1 MNKNDQQFAAQK
13 IRAQYVEKQSS
24 ELDELRALDTKV
36 KRPAIVFSY
45 VFGIL
50 GAIVLGIG
58 MSLAMTDLA
67 QTIGVTGNPML
78 LGSIIGDVGLVMAL
92 VNYPIYAAIV
102 KSRKKKYAPEI
113 LALSDKIVSE

>member
-24 ELDELRALDTKV
+24 ELDELRALDQKV
-36 KRPAIVFSY
+36 KRPAILFAY

-67 QTIGVTGNPML
+67 KMIGIAGNPML

>member
-24 ELDELRALDTKV
+24 ELDELRALDQKV

-67 QTIGVTGNPML
+67 KTIGLAGNPML

>member
-1 MNKNDQQFAAQK
+1 MNKNDQQFVAQK

-36 KRPAIVFSY
+36 KRPASIFAY

-50 GAIVLGIG
+50 GAIVLGVG
-58 MSLAMTDLA
+58 MSFAMTDLA
-67 QTIGVTGNPML
+67 KTIGIAGNPML

>member
-1 MNKNDQQFAAQK
+1 MNKNDQRFAAQK
-13 IRAQYVEKQSS
+13 IRAQYMEKQSS
-24 ELDELRALDTKV
+24 ELDELRALDQKV

-92 VNYPIYAAIV
+92 INYPIYAAIV

>member
-24 ELDELRALDTKV
+24 ELDELRALDQKV
-36 KRPAIVFSY
+36 KRPAILFAY

-67 QTIGVTGNPML
+67 KTIGIAGNPML

>member
-1 MNKNDQQFAAQK
+1 MNKNDQQFVAQN

-24 ELDELRALDTKV
+24 ELDELRALDRKV
-36 KRPAIVFSY
+36 KRPAILFAY

-50 GAIVLGIG
+50 GAIVLGVG
-58 MSLAMTDLA
+58 MSFAMTDLA
-67 QTIGVTGNPML
+67 KTIGIAGNPML

>member
-24 ELDELRALDTKV
+24 ELDELRALDQKV
-36 KRPAIVFSY
+36 KRPAILFAY

-67 QTIGVTGNPML
+67 QTIGIAGNPML

>member
-24 ELDELRALDTKV
+24 ELDELRALDQKV

>member
-24 ELDELRALDTKV
+24 ELDELRALDQKV
-36 KRPAIVFSY
+36 KRPAILFAY

-50 GAIVLGIG
+50 GAIVLGVG

-67 QTIGVTGNPML
+67 KTIGIAGNPML

>member
-24 ELDELRALDTKV
+24 ELDELRALDQKV
-36 KRPAIVFSY
+36 KRPAILFAY

-50 GAIVLGIG
+50 GAIVLGVG
-58 MSLAMTDLA
+58 MSFAMTDLA
-67 QTIGVTGNPML
+67 QTIGLAGNPML
-78 LGSIIGDVGLVMAL
+78 LGSIIGDAGLVMAL

-113 LALSDKIVSE
+113 LARSDKIVSE

>member
-24 ELDELRALDTKV
+24 ELDELRALDQKV
-36 KRPAIVFSY
+36 KRPAILFAY

-50 GAIVLGIG
+50 GAIVLGVG
-58 MSLAMTDLA
+58 MSFAMTDLA
-67 QTIGVTGNPML
+67 KTIGIAGNPML